1 MTRSFLKSAIRVS
14 AIGSLVLL
22 SACSTRQVY
31 DKYSGSTAQ
40 RLVTYSIHKLAREMK
55 DEDFEEFRG
64 KKVHLNSHFIVE
76 TQDLR
81 YAHEYF
87 EMEFRKRFDI
97 KMVDEKDADF
107 VFDLFFYSLGTD
119 QDTYGLT
126 LPIVNLSDT
135 SQTVRID
142 ILAMDM
148 YHGISEAKLYIT
160 DASSQAIVERD
171 RWLARVRTDKVST
184 PIFAFP
190 VSSLKD

>member
-1 MTRSFLKSAIRVS
+1 MSCHLTRPVLA
-14 AIGSLVLL
+14 AAALGSLIFL

-40 RLVTYSIHKLAREMK
+40 RLVTYSIQKLAHEMK
-55 DEDFEEFRG
+55 DEDFEAFRG
-64 KKVHLNSHFIVE
+64 KKIHLNTHFIVQ

-87 EMEFRKRFDI
+87 QMEFRKRFDMQ
-97 KMVDEKDADF
+97 MVKETNADF

-126 LPIVNLSDT
+126 IPIVNLNDP

-160 DASSQAIVERD
+160 DTSSQAVLERD

-190 VSSLKD
+190 VSTLKE